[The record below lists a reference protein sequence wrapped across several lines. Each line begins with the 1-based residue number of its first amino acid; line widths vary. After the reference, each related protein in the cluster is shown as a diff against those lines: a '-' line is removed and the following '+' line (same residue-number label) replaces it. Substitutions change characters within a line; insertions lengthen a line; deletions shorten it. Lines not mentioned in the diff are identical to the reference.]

1 MTLPATRDIFTTKE
15 FDNRKV
21 SKKIK
26 IFFVVI
32 ISKVIFEKSI
42 KLCFVLLTTCI
53 IPFYL

>member
-53 IPFYL
+53 IPFD